1 MNENQSPES
10 EVVTAATPPASR
22 LLLRRLAWPL
32 GLFGLAFLIR
42 LVYALQVPFPS
53 LDDPAYYVQG
63 ARSLRQGTFFEMGIT
78 WNYAFKFNSVVR
90 PGFDF
95 WTPLAAF
102 LIATSFTLFG
112 DNPLAAQLPSI
123 VGGAVLASLGY
134 YLARRIFEP
143 LASEWGSRRRELI
156 AGLVGLYIALNP
168 FLSFQ
173 SVTPDS
179 MMIFAP
185 LATGAILVYLRKL
198 PGRPAALA
206 FGLLAGFAYLAR
218 THALFLVAAWVI
230 IMLWRIYSDKPNRR
244 RHLENSGLVFGGLAV
259 TVLPWMLRNF
269 FTFGSFASPSTTES
283 IFMYQFP
290 SFYNYETPI
299 NFQSFLASGLDKIVG
314 IRMEALRNSFSD
326 VLGGLFFPL
335 GFLPIVG
342 LLLLWRRTKELS
354 ITLVYGFL
362 TVVVF
367 PLVFSVVSSTGSLYH
382 SIGSL
387 GAVGAVG
394 LFYLLWWLSHK
405 LKINGMQFPGLFPVL
420 VGLFL
425 VLEIVQFAV
434 STPDAINTQRQE
446 QARFT
451 RLKTWLAANNPG
463 KVVIS
468 DEPSTFNYA
477 TGIPALRLPADESL
491 EVVQRLAKK
500 YGAKYIVVTSNF
512 GRYPDLLLSPENKL
526 FPRVYKDN
534 VAGEFEVYLVP

>member
-1 MNENQSPES
+1 MNENHSPDLKA
-10 EVVTAATPPASR
+10 VTAAPRSFLPA
-22 LLLRRLAWPL
+22 RLAWPV
-32 GLFGLAFLIR
+32 GLFGLAFLVR

-78 WNYAFKFNSVVR
+78 WNYAFKFNSVVH

-102 LIATSFTLFG
+102 LIAISFTLFG
-112 DNPLAAQLPSI
+112 DTPLAAQLPSI
-123 VGGAVLASLGY
+123 IGGAVLASLGY
-134 YLARRIFEP
+134 YLARRVFAPLEP
-143 LASEWGSRRRELI
+143 EWSVRNREI
-156 AGLVGLYIALNP
+156 VAGLVGLYIALNP

-198 PGRPAALA
+198 PSRGEALG
-206 FGLLAGFAYLAR
+206 FGFLAGFAYLAR
-218 THALFLVAAWVI
+218 THALFLVAAWAVV
-230 IMLWRIYSDKPNRR
+230 MLWRIYSDKPNRR
-244 RHLENSGLVFGGLAV
+244 RHLENSGLVFIGLAL
-259 TVLPWMLRNF
+259 TVLPWMLRNLL
-269 FTFGSFASPSTTES
+269 TFGSFASPSTTES

-299 NFQSFLASGLDKIVG
+299 NFQSFLASGLDKIIG
-314 IRMEALRNSFSD
+314 IRLEGLRNSFGD

-362 TVVVF
+362 TLVVF
-367 PLVFSVVSSTGSLYH
+367 PVVFSVVSSTGSLYH

-394 LFYLLWWLSHK
+394 LVYVLWWLSNN
-405 LKINGMQFPGLFPVL
+405 LKIGGLRFPALFPYL

-425 VLEIVQFAV
+425 VIEIVQLAV
-434 STPDAINTQRQE
+434 SAPQAIDGQRLE
-446 QARFT
+446 QAKFA
-451 RLKTWLAANNPG
+451 RLQTWLAANNPG
-463 KVVIS
+463 SVVIS

-477 TGIPALRLPADESL
+477 TGIPTLRLPADESL

-500 YGAKYIVVTSNF
+500 FGVKYIIVTSSF

-526 FPRVYKDN
+526 FPRVYKDSF
-534 VAGEFEVYLVP
+534 AGEFEIFLVP